1 VGLSERRDK
10 IIWKLQSKMAE
21 GDDREGWLESLK
33 STLDGA
39 IARHGIDSKQ
49 SRRARI
55 LVCDLLHKLGRFDEE
70 RLLWEAQIQSVRRA
84 KGDNEIEIAFDEGR
98 LALALGFLGDYAEA
112 KGILERVHRTLTTRL
127 GPEHERTLW
136 AQTQIETLDEYLKSD
151 ESD

>member
-1 VGLSERRDK
+1 
-10 IIWKLQSKMAE
+10 MAE
-21 GDDREGWLESLK
+21 GDDPEGWLESLK

-70 RLLWEAQIQSVRRA
+70 RLLWEAQIQSVQRA

-98 LALALGFLGDYAEA
+98 LALALGFLGHYAEA
-112 KGILERVHRTLTTRL
+112 KGILERVHRTLTTSL

-136 AQTQIETLDEYLKSD
+136 AKTQIEALDEYLNSD

>member
-1 VGLSERRDK
+1 MGLSERRDK
-10 IIWKLQSKMAE
+10 IIGKLQSKMAE
-21 GDDREGWLESLK
+21 GDDPEGWLEGLK

-55 LVCDLLHKLGRFDEE
+55 LVCDLLHDLGRFDEE
-70 RLLWEAQIQSVRRA
+70 RLLWEAQVQSVQRA

-98 LALALGFLGDYAEA
+98 LALDLGLLGEYEQA
-112 KGILERVHRTLTTRL
+112 KVILERVYVVLTSKL

-136 AQTQIETLDEYLKSD
+136 VKQQIETVDEHLDES
-151 ESD
+151 S